1 MIRSQRRRL
10 MHMDWTR
17 AIRDA
22 VDFMEQH
29 MTEEITMADVAAH
42 VNVSPFYFHKGFTI
56 LCGYSMTEYMRN
68 RRLALAGEE
77 LLTSDVTVM
86 ELAMRY
92 GYDSPDSFT
101 KAFTRFHGH
110 APSTV
115 RRDRTMLK
123 AFAPLRVSIS
133 LKGGYAM
140 DYRITKKEAFTVLAA
155 SKEFGYE
162 NAKRDIPAYWQEHY
176 ASGKGKYVC
185 GMFGINIDPEMG
197 NERFEYLIADVYNP
211 SVDVPEGLV
220 VRTIPA
226 FTWAVFPC
234 KGVLSQ
240 TMQDVNTKVFSE
252 WLPALQEYEFA
263 AGYCVEMYDA
273 PDKYPDGV
281 EDENYYAEIWIPIR
295 KKA

>member
-1 MIRSQRRRL
+1 
-10 MHMDWTR
+10 MDWTR

>member
-1 MIRSQRRRL
+1 
-10 MHMDWTR
+10 MDWTR

-240 TMQDVNTKVFSE
+240 TMQDVNTKVLWE

>member
-1 MIRSQRRRL
+1 
-10 MHMDWTR
+10 
-17 AIRDA
+17 
-22 VDFMEQH
+22 
-29 MTEEITMADVAAH
+29 
-42 VNVSPFYFHKGFTI
+42 
-56 LCGYSMTEYMRN
+56 
-68 RRLALAGEE
+68 
-77 LLTSDVTVM
+77 
-86 ELAMRY
+86 
-92 GYDSPDSFT
+92 
-101 KAFTRFHGH
+101 
-110 APSTV
+110 
-115 RRDRTMLK
+115 
-123 AFAPLRVSIS
+123 
-133 LKGGYAM
+133 
-140 DYRITKKEAFTVLAA
+140 
-155 SKEFGYE
+155 
-162 NAKRDIPAYWQEHY
+162 
-176 ASGKGKYVC
+176 
-185 GMFGINIDPEMG
+185 MFGINIDPEMG

-295 KKA
+295 KKG

>member
-1 MIRSQRRRL
+1 
-10 MHMDWTR
+10 MDWTR

-234 KGVLSQ
+234 RGVLSQ

-273 PDKYPDGV
+273 PDRYPNGV

>member
-1 MIRSQRRRL
+1 
-10 MHMDWTR
+10 MDWTR

-234 KGVLSQ
+234 RGVLSQ

>member
-1 MIRSQRRRL
+1 
-10 MHMDWTR
+10 MDWTR

-263 AGYCVEMYDA
+263 AGYDA

>member
-1 MIRSQRRRL
+1 
-10 MHMDWTR
+10 MDWTR

-42 VNVSPFYFHKGFTI
+42 VNVSPFYFQKGFTI

>member
-1 MIRSQRRRL
+1 
-10 MHMDWTR
+10 MDWTR

-42 VNVSPFYFHKGFTI
+42 VNVSPFYFQKGFTI

-234 KGVLSQ
+234 KGGLSQ